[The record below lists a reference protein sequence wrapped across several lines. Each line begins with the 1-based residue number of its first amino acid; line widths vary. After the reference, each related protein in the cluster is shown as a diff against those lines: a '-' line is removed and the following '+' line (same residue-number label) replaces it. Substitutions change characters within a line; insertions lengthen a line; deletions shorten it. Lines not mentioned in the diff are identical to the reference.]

1 MLLAGF
7 ALFTFGYA
15 LVYSGLSNILS
26 DGNGWGLIQSL
37 TGKGG
42 NTPLLNIGGTTSGL
56 YPLTPSSATSPVTG
70 SVQA

>member
-1 MLLAGF
+1 MLIAGL

-15 LVYSGLSNILS
+15 LMYSGLSNMLT

-42 NTPLLNIGGTTSGL
+42 NTPLLNIGGTTEGL
-56 YPLTPSSATSPVTG
+56 VPLTPSSATSPVTG
-70 SVQA
+70 TIQA